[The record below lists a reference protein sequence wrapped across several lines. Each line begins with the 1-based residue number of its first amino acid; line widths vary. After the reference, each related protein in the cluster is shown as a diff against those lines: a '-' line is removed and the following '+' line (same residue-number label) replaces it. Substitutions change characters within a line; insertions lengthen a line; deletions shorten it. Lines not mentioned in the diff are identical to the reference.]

1 MKDTKELENILKKKH
16 MKDLDAVFQEERE
29 TFLPEEHA
37 FRDYMRGK
45 IKEKDI
51 RQQDIFL
58 RADIPERYGY
68 KLISQ
73 EKRTKQRDVILRM
86 CYAADFTLEEVQ
98 QALKVYGMPQLYAK
112 VPRDALL
119 IVAFNTRPGNILDL
133 NQFLRE
139 HKMIPLRT
147 SGVQD

>member
-1 MKDTKELENILKKKH
+1 MKDTKELENILKNTH
-16 MKDLDAVFQEERE
+16 MKDMDTVFQDESD
-29 TFLPEEHA
+29 TFLPGEYA
-37 FRDYMRGK
+37 FRDYMRK
-45 IKEKDI
+45 IIKEKDI
-51 RQQDIFL
+51 HQQDIFL

-73 EKRTKQRDVILRM
+73 EKHTRQRDVILRI

-119 IVAFNTRPGNILDL
+119 MVAFNTRPGNILDL
-133 NQFLRE
+133 NQFLRKY
-139 HKMIPLRT
+139 KMIPLRT